1 ILQRSKTDVPV
12 IVEELIKYGIPVYGE
27 LKTGYFEAI
36 EIQVVINM
44 LKIIDNQY
52 NDIPLAYV
60 LRSQIVVLNDN
71 KLVIIRIIK
80 LKTIYN
86 PNKDIPFASVLRS
99 PIVDLNEDQ
108 LAKIRILKNKSSYYE
123 TIQEYKKL
131 NKDDVTEKIERL
143 LDQIILF
150 KQIAKEGELSELIWR
165 IYGETAYYDFVGGIP
180 GGRQRQANLRALYDR
195 AKGYEKTSYRGLF
208 RFLRF
213 IERMKEL

>member
-1 ILQRSKTDVPV
+1 EWLGTKDTPPLQVIDSETKQQRDIQYRDIVILQRSKTDVPV
-12 IVEELIKYGIPVYGE
+12 IVEELKKYGIPVYGE

-36 EIQVVINM
+36 EIQVMINM

-52 NDIPLAYV
+52 
-60 LRSQIVVLNDN
+60 
-71 KLVIIRIIK
+71 K
-80 LKTIYN
+80 
-86 PNKDIPFASVLRS
+86 
-99 PIVDLNEDQ
+99 
-108 LAKIRILKNKSSYYE
+108 KI
-123 TIQEYKKL
+123 

-208 RFLRF
+208 RF
-213 IERMKEL
+213 